1 MIRPGTDKWGQTTE
15 DLRRLA
21 LESEHPRTRE
31 RFLALYQIA
40 LGHTN
45 ATAYAKEIGRCDD
58 VVLNWVHL
66 YNDQGPDALM
76 YRRTGGRTPFL
87 QSRRQTLSS
96 RPS

>member
-1 MIRPGTDKWGQTTE
+1 MIRPATAKWGQTTD

-31 RFLALYQIA
+31 RFMALYQIA
-40 LGHTN
+40 SGHTN

-58 VVLNWVHL
+58 ALLNWVHR
-66 YNDQGPDALM
+66 YNEQGPDALI

-87 QSRRQTLSS
+87 RSRRQKRSW